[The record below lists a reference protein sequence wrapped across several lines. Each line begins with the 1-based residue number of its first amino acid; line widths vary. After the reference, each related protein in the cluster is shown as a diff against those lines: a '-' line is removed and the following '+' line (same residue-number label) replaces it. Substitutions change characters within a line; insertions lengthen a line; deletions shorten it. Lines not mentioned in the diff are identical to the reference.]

1 MKSFGWVIAPVVFLI
16 VGQLAVADE
25 SRTESSSNEL
35 PRLEIS
41 QVPVSADSLTETLVR
56 RERELA
62 EARTEIARL
71 LEQVKALESSNRR
84 EKIALH
90 YNLGC
95 VFKAA
100 QHFER
105 AESEFLKVLI
115 LDSDDP
121 AVHYNLG
128 ILYEDDLKKPSK
140 AREHYTRFLE
150 LAPEDRDAPKVR
162 EWLARLKP

>member
-1 MKSFGWVIAPVVFLI
+1 MRLRGCAWVAVGLLI
-16 VGQLAVADE
+16 VHQSAMAEE
-25 SRTESSSNEL
+25 SPGGVTTGDVS
-35 PRLEIS
+35 RLEASGI
-41 QVPVSADSLTETLVR
+41 QAVEPMAETLAR
-56 RERELA
+56 RDRELS
-62 EARTEIARL
+62 EAKAEIARL
-71 LEQVKALESSNRR
+71 HEQVKAMESANRR

-105 AESEFLKVLI
+105 AESEFLKVLT
-115 LDSDDP
+115 LDPDDP

-140 AREHYTRFLE
+140 ARVHYARFLE
-150 LAPEDRDAPKVR
+150 LSPDDRDAPKVR
-162 EWLARLKP
+162 EWMSRLKP